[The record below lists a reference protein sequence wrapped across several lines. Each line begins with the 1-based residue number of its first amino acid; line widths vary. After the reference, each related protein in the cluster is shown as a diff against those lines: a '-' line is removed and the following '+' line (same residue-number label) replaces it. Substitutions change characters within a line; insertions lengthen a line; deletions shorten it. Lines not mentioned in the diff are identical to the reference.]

1 MGTRA
6 PARPSVSL
14 VLLPTAGCS
23 LGLGHGSQSPES
35 PSPDPVLSRGGGSP
49 RRAGVAKSPAS
60 PASTPQAQGVVFKD
74 LMEIGAHDSPREAG
88 MAEAQSSGDQLGLQ
102 VHSHLP
108 HPMPSS
114 PPPSPVCNSHT

>member
-1 MGTRA
+1 MGTTA

-23 LGLGHGSQSPES
+23 LGLGHGSQFPES
-35 PSPDPVLSRGGGSP
+35 PSPDPALSRGGGSP

-74 LMEIGAHDSPREAG
+74 LMEIGAHDSPQRG
-88 MAEAQSSGDQLGLQ
+88 RQG
-102 VHSHLP
+102 
-108 HPMPSS
+108 
-114 PPPSPVCNSHT
+114 